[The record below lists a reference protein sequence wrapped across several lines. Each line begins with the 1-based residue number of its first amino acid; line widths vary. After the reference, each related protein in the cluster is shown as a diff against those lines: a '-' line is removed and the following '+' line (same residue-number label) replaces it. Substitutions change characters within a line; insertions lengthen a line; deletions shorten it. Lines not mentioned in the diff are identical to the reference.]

1 MHTAAHLAPSGKMRT
16 GSLAIVLSVV
26 VGSLVSVSLFLV
38 TRSWERQRME
48 QELAA
53 LAGDRASA
61 VELEFS
67 HCVSR
72 VRLVATYFAS
82 SEHVTPV
89 EFRTYVSSLIQGL
102 GEGWLLQWVPYVR
115 RAERAAYQDQAR
127 AEGRQDFEFKD
138 IDAAGRLIS
147 AGDRPE
153 YFPIYYQYPE
163 NRVPSFLGLDLSTDA
178 ERLALFQKACDAG
191 EVIVLSRG
199 SHLPQ
204 SSDDPSFLVIVPV
217 FHTPGWSDLPESRR
231 QNLTGLVIGVLR
243 VQDCLSRALWHSG
256 PRGVIVYIAD
266 SPEQGTSLA
275 CWLYAPP
282 GESVREVASSSLH
295 EKRSAS
301 LSQSTSM
308 QIGDRQWLITCL
320 STPAFEAT
328 RQRISQ
334 WILLFLGLATTGLV
348 AGHFRRTRD
357 YTKGLMEVNERLVRE
372 IGEREK
378 IASSLKENERFLSM
392 LLANLPGMVYR
403 CRNDRD
409 WTMVFV
415 SDGCIS
421 LTGYPPTDLVEN
433 ARVSYAEVIHPE
445 DRSQVWDKVQAA
457 LAKGTEYELTYRIR
471 TAVGNEKWVW
481 ERGRGVYSAEG
492 NLMFL
497 EGFVADI
504 TEQKRAEDELARYR
518 ENLEARV
525 AERTRQLDESREQLR
540 RSERLASLGTF
551 AAGIAHEI
559 NNPVGTMLLAAE
571 NALELRKMP
580 GSEAVVD
587 DCLRGIVSEA
597 RRCGEVIQSVL
608 QFARQQ
614 PAPKTPTSIKAVIR
628 RSVEMIAAQA
638 QQEEAIVDLD
648 LDGDL
653 PEISLNALQMEQV
666 FVNLLRNALEAGRR
680 GVRLEVRAGVAD
692 DRLRVTVCDNGPGIP
707 GEHLPRIFDPFFT
720 TRRERG
726 GTGLGLSLA
735 HAIIVEHGGQISVHS
750 RAGGGTTFTIDLPL
764 R

>member
-1 MHTAAHLAPSGKMRT
+1 
-16 GSLAIVLSVV
+16 
-26 VGSLVSVSLFLV
+26 
-38 TRSWERQRME
+38 ME
-48 QELAA
+48 QELAE
-53 LAGDRASA
+53 LAAERASA
-61 VELEFS
+61 IEREFS
-67 HCVSR
+67 SCISR

-89 EFRTYVSSLIQGL
+89 EFRTYVSRLTQGL

-115 RAERAAYQDQAR
+115 RAERAACQNQAR
-127 AEGRQDFEFKD
+127 DEGRQDFEFKD
-138 IDAAGRLIS
+138 LNAAGQLIS
-147 AGDRPE
+147 ARDRSE

-163 NRVPSFLGLDLSTDA
+163 NPVPSFLGLDLSTNA
-178 ERLALFQKACDAG
+178 QKLALLQKACDAG
-191 EVIVLSRG
+191 EVVVLSRG

-204 SSDDPSFLVIVPV
+204 SSDDPSLLVIVPV
-217 FHTPGWSDLPESRR
+217 FHTLGRSDLPESHPR
-231 QNLTGLVIGVLR
+231 NLTGLVIGLLQVR
-243 VQDCLSRALWHSG
+243 NCLNHALVHSG
-256 PRGVIVYIAD
+256 PRGVIVHIAD
-266 SPEQGTSLA
+266 SPEQETCLA
-275 CWLYAPP
+275 CWLYEPP
-282 GESVREVASSSLH
+282 GESVREVASSALF

-301 LSQSTSM
+301 LSRSRSV
-308 QIGDRQWLITCL
+308 QIGDRQWLVTCL
-320 STPAFEAT
+320 STPAFEDA
-328 RQRISQ
+328 RQRIGQ

-348 AGHFRRTRD
+348 AGYFHGTRN
-357 YTKGLMEVNERLVRE
+357 YTQDLMEVNDRLVRE
-372 IGEREK
+372 IDERER

-415 SDGCIS
+415 SDGCIP
-421 LTGYPPTDLVEN
+421 LTGYPPADLLEN
-433 ARVSYAEVIHPE
+433 ARVSYVEVIHPE

-457 LAKGTEYELTYRIR
+457 LAKGTEFELTYRIR
-471 TAVGNEKWVW
+471 TAGGEDKWVW
-481 ERGRGVYSAEG
+481 ERGRGVFSVEG

-504 TEQKRAEDELARYR
+504 TEQKLAEDELARYR

-525 AERTRQLDESREQLR
+525 AERTRQLDESKEQLR

-571 NALELRKMP
+571 NALELCKMP
-580 GSEAVVD
+580 GSKAVVD
-587 DCLRGIVSEA
+587 DCLRRIVSEA

-614 PAPKTPTSIKAVIR
+614 PAPKTPTSIEAVIR
-628 RSVEMIAAQA
+628 RSVEMVAPQA
-638 QQEEAIVDLD
+638 QQQEAIVDVNLD
-648 LDGDL
+648 RDL
-653 PEISLNALQMEQV
+653 PEILLNALQMEQV
-666 FVNLLRNALEAGRR
+666 FLNLLRNALEAGKRS
-680 GVRLEVRAGVAD
+680 VRVEIRAAVVN

-707 GEHLPRIFDPFFT
+707 GDHLPRIFDPFFT

-750 RAGGGTTFTIDLPL
+750 RLGNGTTFTIDLPL
-764 R
+764 H